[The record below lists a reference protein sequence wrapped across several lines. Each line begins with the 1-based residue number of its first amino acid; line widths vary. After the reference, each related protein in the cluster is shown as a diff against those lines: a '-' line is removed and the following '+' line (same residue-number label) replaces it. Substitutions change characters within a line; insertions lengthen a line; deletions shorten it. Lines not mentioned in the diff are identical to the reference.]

1 MIARNIRRAGYKTVR
16 AVGRYL
22 IAFVVVC
29 LIVVA
34 GYVWWPMQTS
44 DRPVLEVGKT
54 YDVLFLCL
62 PQVGCYG
69 ETFTVLRID
78 GDWLL
83 TMHAQSGE
91 HWWVQRS
98 QIMAVKSSQREG
110 LVVKRVR
117 KS

>member
-1 MIARNIRRAGYKTVR
+1 MGINRNTRRVGSSVLKAT
-16 AVGRYL
+16 GRYL
-22 IAFVVVC
+22 AIFVAVC
-29 LIVVA
+29 LLVTGGYFLWPTKQVA
-34 GYVWWPMQTS
+34 
-44 DRPVLEVGKT
+44 PVLEVGKT

-110 LVVKRVR
+110 LVKRVR